1 MITTDCRSKQHEFTS
16 RTYPL
21 KVYAGQDALDALKV
35 ELTRNGASR
44 ALVLCGRSVH
54 ERSTLTQRIA
64 ALLGDGLVGVFPDIS
79 EGAPS
84 QSIEAA
90 AQMAL
95 ELRADALIAIGAGS
109 VIKGA
114 RGVAKNFQKG

>member
-1 MITTDCRSKQHEFTS
+1 MFTTDNRSTQHEFTS
-16 RTYPL
+16 RTYAL
-21 KVYAGQDALDALKV
+21 KVFAGRDALDALKD

>member
-21 KVYAGQDALDALKV
+21 KVYAGQDALDALKD

-64 ALLGDGLVGVFPDIS
+64 ALLGDGL
-79 EGAPS
+79 
-84 QSIEAA
+84 
-90 AQMAL
+90 
-95 ELRADALIAIGAGS
+95 
-109 VIKGA
+109 
-114 RGVAKNFQKG
+114 